1 MRPSFNMY
9 LHVLL
14 FLSWLLLA
22 KSTLVVSTTTTTITA
37 AVDAITN
44 STFFITKPGCQHKC
58 GSLTVPYPFGIG
70 VGSGCSIGPEFDIT
84 CDNSSDPPKAFRG
97 KGAIEIL
104 SISQTQV
111 WVQNDV
117 ASACYN
123 GETGAVTESD
133 PAWIKLGDSAPYTF
147 SDVANKFTVV
157 GCDDYAWILGT
168 FGGRNLSSGCMSQCK
183 ETKDVSGKTGYCQ
196 TDIPKGL
203 TMYNITLRSFNNHTI
218 GQEDEEERRKRQER
232 RRVVGER
239 ARKPGRRREEG
250 KPPQSKTYI

>member
-1 MRPSFNMY
+1 MRPSFNMYSY

-22 KSTLVVSTTTTTITA
+22 QPTLGISTTTITTA
-37 AVDAITN
+37 ATADAITN
-44 STFFITKPGCQHKC
+44 TTFFIAKPGCQLKC

-70 VGSGCSIGPEFDIT
+70 VGLGCSIDPEFDIA
-84 CDNSSDPPKAFRG
+84 CDTSSDPPKAFIG
-97 KGAIEIL
+97 KGTVEIL

-111 WVQNDV
+111 WVRNDV
-117 ASACYN
+117 ASACYS

-168 FGGRNLSSGCMSQCK
+168 FGGRNLSSGCMSQC
-183 ETKDVSGKTGYCQ
+183 TQ
-196 TDIPKGL
+196 
-203 TMYNITLRSFNNHTI
+203 R
-218 GQEDEEERRKRQER
+218 ER
-232 RRVVGER
+232 
-239 ARKPGRRREEG
+239 
-250 KPPQSKTYI
+250 T